1 MITAIA
7 PQAAPAVSLAAGFAQ
22 GSPSEVAF
30 GATVT
35 SAPHYFYGTNT
46 HAEHEAFNVRSDDGR
61 GLEVVDNVKLAPRV
75 PVHIGDHVTIQ
86 GELIPNARSG
96 PLVHWTHHDP
106 AGVHPDGFIDFAGRR
121 YA

>member
-1 MITAIA
+1 MTTA
-7 PQAAPAVSLAAGFAQ
+7 PTLPPVSLAAGFAQ
-22 GSPSEVAF
+22 SAPSEVAF
-30 GATVT
+30 SATVT

-61 GLEVVDNVKLAPRV
+61 NLEVVDNVKLAPPV
-75 PVHIGDHVTIQ
+75 PVHVGDRITIQ
-86 GELIPNARSG
+86 GELVPNAASG

-106 AGVHPDGFIDFAGRR
+106 AGAHPDGFIDFAGKR